1 MLNDEGHVRCPAT
14 SAGQPETRL
23 VVNLARVRSYFRCAF
38 GDLGEGPEFRQSW
51 VVHAKELCT
60 ATRHTQAQNLKPKAV
75 SAVSSAVYR
84 DYKTREA
91 HHDTA
96 TDQNEGQIVSNSFPR

>member
-51 VVHAKELCT
+51 VVHAKGVVHCYPTHPSTEPE
-60 ATRHTQAQNLKPKAV
+60 AQSRICGFVCGL
-75 SAVSSAVYR
+75 SR
-84 DYKTREA
+84 L
-91 HHDTA
+91 
-96 TDQNEGQIVSNSFPR
+96 QNPRSPP